1 MKNEKVGF
9 LGPFGSYSHQAALK
23 YNPSAQ
29 LCPYET
35 IQETIRNI
43 NDCTTIIVPFY
54 NSTVGYVQETVD
66 ALYANQTE
74 LRIVQDLWLEIQ
86 HCLLAATNSSIREI
100 KTVYSHLKALEQCSL
115 FLKTIGA
122 ELVPVSSTAEAAI
135 LCRNSSSENI
145 ACVGSLN
152 LAELYGLHVL
162 NDNINNICGNQT
174 RFLVFQSKTEQHI
187 IRNSNETIILFQFNL
202 NQILNVIV
210 VAGMEITKLYSRVAD
225 SNLIYLLEF
234 KGYHKELIKSLEEQG
249 ATILG
254 TFESQSFTR

>member
-9 LGPFGSYSHQAALK
+9 LGPFGSYSHHAALK

-43 NDCTTIIVPFY
+43 YDCTTIIVPFY

-66 ALYANQTE
+66 ALYSNQTE
-74 LRIVQDLWLEIQ
+74 LRIVKDLWLEIR
-86 HCLLAATNSSIREI
+86 HCLLSATDSSIGEI

-135 LCRNSSSENI
+135 LCRNASSEII

-152 LAELYGLHVL
+152 LAELYGLQVL
-162 NDNINNICGNQT
+162 NDNINNLSGNQT
-174 RFLVFQSKTEQHI
+174 RFLVFQSKVDQPI
-187 IRNSNETIILFQFNL
+187 IHNSNETIILFQTNL
-202 NQILNVIV
+202 NQILNLIV
-210 VAGMEITKLYSRVAD
+210 VGGMEITRLYSRVVD
-225 SNLIYLLEF
+225 SNVIYLLEF
-234 KGYHKELIKSLEEQG
+234 KGYHIESIKSLEEQG

-254 TFESQSFTR
+254 TFESHNFTR